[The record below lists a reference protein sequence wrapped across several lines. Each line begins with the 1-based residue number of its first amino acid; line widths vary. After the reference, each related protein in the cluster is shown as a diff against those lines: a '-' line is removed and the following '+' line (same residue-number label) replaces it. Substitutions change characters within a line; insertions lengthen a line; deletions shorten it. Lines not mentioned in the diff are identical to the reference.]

1 MFEEHAVVGRM
12 VLRVAWRTSSVYERE
27 QHTRLAERFG
37 VTRED
42 IGAIAGAVGADF
54 WTPLEA
60 AR

>member
-1 MFEEHAVVGRM
+1 M
-12 VLRVAWRTSSVYERE
+12 VLRVAWRTSSVYEWE
-27 QHTRLAERFG
+27 QHTFLAERFG

-42 IGAIAGAVGADF
+42 IDAIAGAVDADF